1 MKHRSSDLERRLLVL
16 APIGK
21 DGALIQ
27 SALGRNVMNCECYL
41 CATFDVLVRE
51 LSRGA
56 VALLISEEALA
67 DADDR
72 LAAHIA
78 RQPPW
83 SDLPVLVLTGQGADS
98 VNVTRAVQTLGNVTL
113 LERPIRV
120 AALVSAVRSAI
131 RARLRQYE
139 TRIHLQD
146 RDTEN
151 RRKDEFIATL
161 AHELRNPLAPIRN
174 AVHLLR
180 HSNVEPQ
187 IRDML
192 ERQVGHIVR
201 LVDDLLEVSRITH
214 GKIELRKERVDV
226 TRIIDAALETTK
238 PLIEAAKLQLEVRQ
252 AGAPAFIDADVTR
265 LSQVFS
271 NLLNNAA
278 KYTDAGGRVS
288 LAVRCDAESVYVA
301 ITDTGVGIASQTLP
315 HVFDMFM
322 QAEAVGGRT
331 RSGLGIGLTLA
342 RKLVEMHGGR
352 LTAHSEGVG
361 KGSTFVVHLP
371 LSARTEQDVTTGTH
385 PTSEVATGS
394 VTQRVL
400 VVDDNRDAADS
411 LGTLLQLQGAEVRV
425 VYDGHAALGVLRE
438 FRPTVIFLDLGM
450 PGLDGFEVAR
460 RIRQREDFRGIAL
473 VAVTGWGQEQDRRR
487 TRAAGFDRHLVKPID
502 PGNMHSV
509 LASLARRS
517 ASGIE
522 RDSARHSP
530 HS

>member
-1 MKHRSSDLERRLLVL
+1 MRHRPSDLERRLLVL

-27 SALGRNVMNCECYL
+27 SAIGSDVIDCTCRVCPNL
-41 CATFDVLVRE
+41 DVLVQE

-83 SDLPVLVLTGQGADS
+83 SDLPVLLLTGQGADS
-98 VNVTRAVQTLGNVTL
+98 VIAARAVQTLGNVTL

-120 AALVSAVRSAI
+120 AALVSAVRSAV

-146 RDTEN
+146 RDSEN

-180 HSNVEPQ
+180 HSNVEPR

-226 TRIIDAALETTK
+226 VRIIDAALETTR
-238 PLIEAAKLQLEVRQ
+238 PLIEAAKLQLDVRQ
-252 AGAPAFIDADVTR
+252 AEAPAFIDADVTR

-288 LAVRCDAESVYVA
+288 LEVRRDAGSVHVTV
-301 ITDTGVGIASQTLP
+301 TDTGVGIASQALP
-315 HVFDMFM
+315 HVFDMFV
-322 QAEAVGGRT
+322 QADAVGGRA

-371 LSARTEQDVTTGTH
+371 LSARNEQDVTH
-385 PTSEVATGS
+385 ANPPAEPPPTIVA
-394 VTQRVL
+394 QRVL

-411 LGTLLQLQGAEVRV
+411 LGALLQLLGAKVRV
-425 VYDGHAALGVLRE
+425 VYDGHAALAVLRE
-438 FRPTVIFLDLGM
+438 FRPSVIFLDLGM

-460 RIRQREDFRGIAL
+460 RIRQREDFRGVAL

-509 LASLARRS
+509 LASLAGRSTNGVDRDARRVP
-517 ASGIE
+517 
-522 RDSARHSP
+522 RV
-530 HS
+530 